1 MQTTIRV
8 GNSAGDARRCA
19 AVGGRPR
26 WRALLGGTA
35 VVAMALAGCTPGS
48 SHAQPH
54 TPGPSQTDPARLGK
68 VTLTVW
74 DTRTASG
81 ENQAQQ
87 RVNAQFEAK
96 YPNIKVHRVA
106 KAFNDYEATLK
117 LALSSPNPP
126 DVAQINQGYGDL
138 ATFAKAG
145 LLLPM
150 DGYAKAYGW
159 VQHYN
164 ATLLAQ
170 NRAESHGLWGVGQL
184 YGPSNQAELIGL
196 FYNKKLLAKLGL
208 QPPSTLDELE
218 ADLPKIKAA
227 GMLPI
232 NLGTSDKYGAI
243 HIYGLLQAVL
253 AGATEVNNLVFGKG
267 DAKWTD
273 TSSLAAATLL
283 QSWTKN
289 GYISPGANGQSAA
302 DMNAQFGKGQGVFM
316 IDGDWA
322 APQEQAALGN
332 NVGFTVLSDKAGGT
346 PATEGGLSLLWGIS
360 AGSKHSD
367 AAAAYINFLLSP
379 AGEDTVA
386 QSGDLPALKTATY
399 RPTPGSM
406 QAQIYACLHQVL
418 ADGTL
423 LPYLDYT
430 TANFY
435 TVLATQLQELIG
447 RQSSPSQVMSALQ
460 SEYATAKA
468 ARS

>member
-1 MQTTIRV
+1 MPGV
-8 GNSAGDARRCA
+8 A
-19 AVGGRPR
+19 
-26 WRALLGGTA
+26 A
-35 VVAMALAGCTPGS
+35 VVALALAGCTPGS

-54 TPGPSQTDPARLGK
+54 TTGPSQTDPTRLGN

-74 DTRTASG
+74 DTRAASG

-87 RVNAQFEAK
+87 RVNAEFEAK
-96 YPNIKVHRVA
+96 YPNIKIHRVS

-117 LALSSPNPP
+117 LALSSPHPP

-145 LLLPM
+145 LLLPL
-150 DGYAKAYGW
+150 DDYAKAYGW
-159 VQHYN
+159 VANYN

-170 NRAESHGLWGVGQL
+170 NRATSGGLWGVGQL
-184 YGPSNQAELIGL
+184 YGPSNQAELVGL
-196 FYNKKLLAKLGL
+196 FYNKKLLATLGL
-208 QPPSTLDELE
+208 QPPTTLDELQ

-232 NLGTSDKYGAI
+232 NLGTSDKFGAI

-253 AGATEVNNLVFGKG
+253 AGPTEVNNLVFGTG

-273 TSSLAAATLL
+273 ASSLAAATLL
-283 QSWTKN
+283 QSWAKK

-302 DMNAQFGKGQGVFM
+302 DMNTQFGKGQGVFM

-322 APQEQAALGN
+322 APQEQTALGT
-332 NVGFTVLSDKAGGT
+332 NVGFTVLSNTAGGI
-346 PATEGGLSLLWGIS
+346 PATEGGLSLLWGIP
-360 AGSKHSD
+360 AGSKHAD

-399 RPTPGSM
+399 KPAPGSM
-406 QAQIYACLHQVL
+406 EAQIYASLRQVL
-418 ADGTL
+418 TAGTL

-435 TVLATQLQELIG
+435 TVLATQLQQLIG
-447 RQSSPSQVMSALQ
+447 GQSSPGKAMAALQ
-460 SEYATAKA
+460 GEYTTAKA